1 MFDLGIKVYA
11 GVDALNE
18 VVESENIDIVLT
30 ALVGYSGLGPTIRA
44 IMSGKNIALA
54 NKETLVV
61 AGDLISRLCKENN
74 VDILPVDS
82 EHSAIFQCLSGEH
95 NNCIE
100 KIYLTNSG
108 PFRGKNLKRPL

>member
-1 MFDLGIKVYA
+1 MRK
-11 GVDALNE
+11 VDALNE

-30 ALVGYSGLGPTIRA
+30 ALVGYSGPLSQPLRA

-82 EHSAIFQCLSGEH
+82 EHSKRIFQWLVRRTQQL
-95 NNCIE
+95 
-100 KIYLTNSG
+100 Y
-108 PFRGKNLKRPL
+108 